1 MMAKSEQTRMLE
13 ESKVDENEDIMTRG
27 IRKGLRGLMLG
38 ASRAGDFVNQGI
50 EDLKSGA
57 QTVGDDI
64 NMMLGTPRGKIKE
77 EYLEKKYNRPGYNAD
92 QRQKAEAAAE
102 LLRES
107 RRGQGMKKGGKV
119 SSASKRADGIAQRGK
134 TRGRMI

>member
-1 MMAKSEQTRMLE
+1 MAKSEQTRMLE

-38 ASRAGDFVNQGI
+38 ASRAGDFVSQGI

-64 NMMLGTPRGKIKE
+64 NMMLGTPRGQMKE
-77 EYLEKKYNRPGYNAD
+77 EYLEKKYNRPRYNAD

-119 SSASKRADGIAQRGK
+119 SSASARADGIAQRGK
-134 TRGRMI
+134 TRGRMV

>member
-1 MMAKSEQTRMLE
+1 MAK
-13 ESKVDENEDIMTRG
+13 D
-27 IRKGLRGLMLG
+27 LG
-38 ASRAGDFVNQGI
+38 FLSQGI
-50 EDLKSGA
+50 QSLKDSA
-57 QTVGDDI
+57 QTVGDDVH
-64 NMMLGTPRGKIKE
+64 MLFGTPRGKMKE
-77 EYLEKKYNRPGYNAD
+77 EYLQKKYNRPQYNYE
-92 QRQKAEAAAE
+92 QRLKQQQEEGAAE